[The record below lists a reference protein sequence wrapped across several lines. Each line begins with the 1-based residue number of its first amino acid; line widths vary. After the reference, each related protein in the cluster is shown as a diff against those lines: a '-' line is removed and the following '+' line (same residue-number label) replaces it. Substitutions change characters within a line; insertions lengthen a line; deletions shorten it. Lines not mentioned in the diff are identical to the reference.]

1 MCSTTSITS
10 DTALLAITQNQ
21 TTYVVRNAC
30 IMTFCVTEA
39 RMLDDSLK
47 DIMSYPCITALFSSL
62 VRAIGQK
69 AKGQKVMNKG
79 LMPSQLLYLIS
90 WWKCLP
96 DHLFYQ

>member
-47 DIMSYPCITALFSSL
+47 DTMSYYRTFSSL

-79 LMPSQLLYLIS
+79 LIPKPIALFDFMVEITYYIS
-90 WWKCLP
+90 STN
-96 DHLFYQ
+96 Q

>member
-47 DIMSYPCITALFSSL
+47 DTMSYYRTFFFFSKGNRSKGKRAKGHEQRTDTLKSIALFDFM
-62 VRAIGQK
+62 VE
-69 AKGQKVMNKG
+69 
-79 LMPSQLLYLIS
+79 IS
-90 WWKCLP
+90 A
-96 DHLFYQ
+96 